1 MLNNSGFIKTDV
13 VKKNKPALITTEA
26 FKDMEENG
34 RSTVPKSKHGERQGL
49 LNNKFKLD
57 DKILRNFYGLLS
69 LNWFG
74 AGI

>member
-26 FKDMEENG
+26 FEDMEENG

-49 LNNKFKLD
+49 LKNKFKLD
-57 DKILRNFYGLLS
+57 DEVLQNLYGLLS

>member
-1 MLNNSGFIKTDV
+1 
-13 VKKNKPALITTEA
+13 
-26 FKDMEENG
+26 MEENG